1 MKKRRKNEKK
11 MKKMRKKNNK
21 RLETTT
27 SGCACAHPREPPSGS
42 RVPTFCTT
50 TLVRKKRGGN
60 LVMRRTYFQS
70 LPVRT
75 GHVTSGHAQWSDP
88 PRSPSNNN
96 WSVPIYYSRYSWN
109 IVESGAKH
117 HNHHIYYTYDNFW
130 SNNNVYKVQ
139 NSLEYLSMEYTIS
152 K

>member
-1 MKKRRKNEKK
+1 LGKKWKKEEK
-11 MKKMRKKNNK
+11 MKKKWKKWEK
-21 RLETTT
+21 KLIKGWKPQLPVVHARTQ
-27 SGCACAHPREPPSGS
+27 GS

-96 WSVPIYYSRYSWN
+96 WAVPIYYSRYSWN